1 MRENKKVDVAINI
14 FGKPF
19 QTLACL
25 RTIWHHCSQHIDRF
39 LIVLEKEQP
48 KWQASAADSIQYL
61 VSQEP
66 FAKKVFFYTPKKYEF
81 APIGSTFSHKE
92 RLCYR
97 YQWAIEG
104 GLGTNGVTDCYG
116 RAIDSGGVDVSR
128 AGFISGRID
137 EFSDLLFICHNDMLF
152 TGDIIGAMLDSITDG
167 VSGVGYIGQCWNCPF
182 ADNCNHDYLGYQPT
196 KEELTMDHIK
206 LAASRPGLF
215 MDNLQVGQIMPC
227 PECRL
232 NEFAAIISREDA
244 LQSDVYFG
252 EYTVMDLGVA
262 WFRDMVNRGYRFTH
276 FDIYQYGIHGY
287 FANDTCGYTTQKDAK
302 RYFDAEINAEH
313 WCRISVKE
321 QENAAIERAE
331 ANEKAEAEAEDA
343 GVVGQ

>member
-1 MRENKKVDVAINI
+1 
-14 FGKPF
+14 
-19 QTLACL
+19 
-25 RTIWHHCSQHIDRF
+25 
-39 LIVLEKEQP
+39 
-48 KWQASAADSIQYL
+48 
-61 VSQEP
+61 
-66 FAKKVFFYTPKKYEF
+66 
-81 APIGSTFSHKE
+81 
-92 RLCYR
+92 
-97 YQWAIEG
+97 
-104 GLGTNGVTDCYG
+104 
-116 RAIDSGGVDVSR
+116 
-128 AGFISGRID
+128 
-137 EFSDLLFICHNDMLF
+137 
-152 TGDIIGAMLDSITDG
+152 
-167 VSGVGYIGQCWNCPF
+167 
-182 ADNCNHDYLGYQPT
+182 
-196 KEELTMDHIK
+196 MDHIK
-206 LAASRPGLF
+206 LAASRPWVF

-331 ANEKAEAEAEDA
+331 ANEKAEDEAA